1 MSHTYS
7 DNDMKKALKKWN
19 AQAIDNE
26 KLKPNMRK
34 WKKGLFGGWTWIGE
48 GAPESYGSWV
58 TYSGTKTIQT
68 SMQEYDTISTTIYI
82 WEGPEPPGGRPPRPD
97 LTPEAVA
104 ARTAWQMEEAAA
116 RAAARSPEA
125 VAKRKRELNAYQAE
139 REARAAAEAAQAADT
154 ARKEKY
160 NRCIADFGPFQQEY
174 KPISGGTRKKR
185 KNRDTKKKRS
195 RRYK

>member
-1 MSHTYS
+1 
-7 DNDMKKALKKWN
+7 MKKALKKWN

-116 RAAARSPEA
+116 RAAARSASGGGGGGGLPVWDGSKPLPDWLDELEKRTILDA
-125 VAKRKRELNAYQAE
+125 WEKCAGVKTRVAELLGVKPSALYY
-139 REARAAAEAAQAADT
+139 T
-154 ARKEKY
+154 LEKY
-160 NRCIADFGPFQQEY
+160 GIG
-174 KPISGGTRKKR
+174 
-185 KNRDTKKKRS
+185 
-195 RRYK
+195 